1 MINLVSLNARELAQL
16 DAAITQLDGALEGLL
31 ERGIVDEQDG
41 VDLLELSDAVAAE
54 IEFREVEG
62 A

>member
-1 MINLVSLNARELAQL
+1 M
-16 DAAITQLDGALEGLL
+16 LL
-31 ERGIVDEQDG
+31 ERGIVDEQGG